1 MCVKDFHVQGQA
13 DAPFAGA
20 GIGKVSC
27 IEKGKQYDSEC
38 QQAHRY
44 TGILQ

>member
-1 MCVKDFHVQGQA
+1 MQGQA
-13 DAPFAGA
+13 D
-20 GIGKVSC
+20 VSEVDLATRYG

>member
-1 MCVKDFHVQGQA
+1 MQGQA
-13 DAPFAGA
+13 DALFAGA